1 MARRGDA
8 ASICVAA
15 AVARLA
21 VARPVTLLARVAVML
36 LACSGSV
43 RAQTQEQ
50 EADRIPGIPEE
61 SIAVNFPR
69 DFGDPGG
76 VRSALAGR
84 GVTYGINYIGDVL
97 SNPVGGFEQ
106 GTRYMG
112 RLEFQLAVDM
122 EKTIGW
128 DGLTFFTNGYQIHG
142 QSISGLNL
150 GVLMPVSFIEALPS
164 TRLFELWLQQELMGE
179 NLTLRVGQL
188 SADSEFLISEGASA
202 FLNASWGWPSILGIN
217 LPDGGPSYPLG
228 APAARLA
235 FNPNDTLGFLI
246 GVFSGDPANDCEDL
260 PQVCNPNG
268 LDFPFSQPLLLYEGA
283 IKYNQGEGELAGTLK
298 LGAWR
303 YFGSF
308 LPQSVG
314 NNGLPIGLVPV
325 PDERA
330 ENVYGFYAILDQMV
344 YRLPGSGD
352 PRGISVFGRYM
363 TTPSEGNMT
372 ETYWEAGL
380 TFNGLL
386 DARPHD
392 MLGIGFAYIG
402 VSSQIIDYN
411 KEQGFPVIPSFEGML
426 EISYTAQ
433 LMQGLT
439 LQPDFQY
446 FWNPGGHTGNPD
458 DPAVATPNAAVLG
471 LRTTI
476 NY

>member
-1 MARRGDA
+1 
-8 ASICVAA
+8 
-15 AVARLA
+15 
-21 VARPVTLLARVAVML
+21 
-36 LACSGSV
+36 
-43 RAQTQEQ
+43 
-50 EADRIPGIPEE
+50 
-61 SIAVNFPR
+61 
-69 DFGDPGG
+69 
-76 VRSALAGR
+76 
-84 GVTYGINYIGDVL
+84 
-97 SNPVGGFEQ
+97 
-106 GTRYMG
+106 
-112 RLEFQLAVDM
+112 M
-122 EKTIGW
+122 EKAIGW
-128 DGLTFFTNGYQIHG
+128 NGLTFFTNGYQIHG
-142 QSISGLNL
+142 QSISALNL

-188 SADSEFLISEGASA
+188 SADSEFVISQGASA
-202 FLNASWGWPSILGIN
+202 FVNGSWGWPSILGIN
-217 LPDGGPSYPLG
+217 LPDGGPAYPLA

-260 PQVCNPNG
+260 PQVCNPHG

-283 IKYNQGEGELAGTLK
+283 IKYNQDEGELAGTLK

-308 LPQSVG
+308 VPQSVG

-325 PDERA
+325 PGVRA
-330 ENVYGFYAILDQMV
+330 ENVYGFYAILDQMI

-363 TTPSEGNMT
+363 TAPSEGNMT
-372 ETYWEAGL
+372 ENYWDAGV

-392 MLGIGFAYIG
+392 MLGIGFSYIG
-402 VSSQIIDYN
+402 VSSQIIDYS
-411 KEQGFPVIPSFEGML
+411 KEQGFPVIPSFEGRL

-458 DPAVATPNAAVLG
+458 DPAVATPNAAVFG
-471 LRTTI
+471 LRTTV

>member
-8 ASICVAA
+8 AGIRIA
-15 AVARLA
+15 AVARRLA
-21 VARPVTLLARVAVML
+21 VARPGTLLATLAVAL
-36 LACSGSV
+36 LVCSGSA

-50 EADRIPGIPEE
+50 EADRIPGIPAE

-84 GVTYGINYIGDVL
+84 GITYGVNYLGDVL
-97 SNPVGGFEQ
+97 GNPVGGFEQ
-106 GTRYMG
+106 STRYIG

-122 EKTIGW
+122 EKAIGW
-128 DGLTFFTNGYQIHG
+128 NGLTFFTNGYQIHG
-142 QSISGLNL
+142 QSISALNL

-188 SADSEFLISEGASA
+188 SADSEFIISQGASA
-202 FLNASWGWPSILGIN
+202 FLNGSWGWPSILGIN
-217 LPDGGPSYPLG
+217 LPDGGPAYPLA

-283 IKYNQGEGELAGTLK
+283 IKYNQGDGELAGTLK

-325 PDERA
+325 PDVRA
-330 ENVYGFYAILDQMV
+330 ENVYGFYAILDQMI
-344 YRLPGSGD
+344 YRRPGSGD

-363 TTPSEGNMT
+363 TAPSEGNMV
-372 ETYWEAGL
+372 ENYWEAGL

-392 MLGIGFAYIG
+392 MLGIGFAYIA

-458 DPAVATPNAAVLG
+458 DPTVATPNTAVFG
-471 LRTTI
+471 LRTTV